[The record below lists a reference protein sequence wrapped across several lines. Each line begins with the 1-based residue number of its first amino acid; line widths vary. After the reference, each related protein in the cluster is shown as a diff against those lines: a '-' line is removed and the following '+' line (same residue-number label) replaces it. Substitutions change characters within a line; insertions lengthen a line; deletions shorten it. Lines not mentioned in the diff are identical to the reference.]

1 LGLLFNLAI
10 LGIVAIG
17 FLKVGGGD
25 FLNLGFSSFG
35 AINKQVKDVFQNEKT
50 HRLRTRNTLT
60 KQDTHTERDTQTH

>member
-1 LGLLFNLAI
+1 MGLLFNLAI

-35 AINKQVKDVFQNEKT
+35 AINKQVKDVFQNEKPG
-50 HRLRTRNTLT
+50 NEV
-60 KQDTHTERDTQTH
+60 KEQDRPVEDI